1 MKMETTVIVRGW
13 NLDYLWSKFTDPTF
27 WSDPAVVVLIGLVA
41 IFVVALMI
49 VLPNKPINQLTD
61 QDNLG
66 WVLMVFV
73 VGIFVFFIWPILVQV
88 GWRFIVPFI
97 VMVLLFIAALFFMGR
112 KKSTTV
118 TTTSSTTTSP
128 TP

>member
-1 MKMETTVIVRGW
+1 METTVIVRGW

-66 WVLMVFV
+66 CLYWFKSGGALSCHSSLWFCSLLLPCFSWVVRRVL
-73 VGIFVFFIWPILVQV
+73 PSPQLVAQ
-88 GWRFIVPFI
+88 
-97 VMVLLFIAALFFMGR
+97 LLAQLPKFKFAQ
-112 KKSTTV
+112 
-118 TTTSSTTTSP
+118 SSLSL
-128 TP
+128 